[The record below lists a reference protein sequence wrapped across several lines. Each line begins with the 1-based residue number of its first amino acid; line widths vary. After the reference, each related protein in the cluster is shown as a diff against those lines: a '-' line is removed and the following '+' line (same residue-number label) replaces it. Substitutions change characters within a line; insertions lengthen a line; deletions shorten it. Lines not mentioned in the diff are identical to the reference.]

1 MFRTDDPWIMN
12 FGRYNDT
19 NPVLGIPL
27 QTINTA
33 LPFATLII
41 GLVLT
46 IIATGMITAEW
57 VGKWKKYE
65 KLAYAAS
72 TFLILSSALLHSIIK
87 QHNDDYV
94 AWTQKLDAF
103 SWTSAGFMLVA
114 ASWKLGDIFWLK
126 EKRRRLL
133 MTGQI

>member
-1 MFRTDDPWIMN
+1 LFFTVNYLSICGGYVEGGEDGEWFTLECHRKLAGFKFRTDDPWIMN

-65 KLAYAAS
+65 KLAHV
-72 TFLILSSALLHSIIK
+72 SSGLLW
-87 QHNDDYV
+87 V
-94 AWTQKLDAF
+94 P
-103 SWTSAGFMLVA
+103 
-114 ASWKLGDIFWLK
+114 
-126 EKRRRLL
+126 
-133 MTGQI
+133 